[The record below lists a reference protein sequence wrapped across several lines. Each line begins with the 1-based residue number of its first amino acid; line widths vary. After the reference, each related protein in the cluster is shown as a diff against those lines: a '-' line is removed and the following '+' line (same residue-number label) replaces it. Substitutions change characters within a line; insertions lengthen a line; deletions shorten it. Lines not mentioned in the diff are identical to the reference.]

1 MNPLSPLRRY
11 NFIDIELSGDIPDE
25 PGKKM
30 LGFIGGELPMSSG
43 DVERVLTEAERS
55 ENIRGVIIRIKT
67 LGIGVG
73 RANSIRKRLSG
84 LKSAGKKIIV
94 YLEDCGN
101 VEYLL
106 ASVGDKIYVSPW
118 ATLNLV
124 GLAAEV
130 SFFKDTLSK
139 LGINAR
145 IKGLGEYKSAR
156 DTFTRDSM
164 SPAHREMMESILGS
178 LSAELER
185 AVAEGRGMS
194 PGDVKKKIDSAPYTA
209 KEAISENLVDGIAYE
224 GDIRDRAGDE
234 AGLKVCT
241 ITARKYN
248 RYLKLKEKLSGFG
261 RVFAGSPPVVA
272 VLACT
277 GAITSGSG
285 RGGPGMKS
293 IRSGPLVKLL
303 GQISKDKSVRAL
315 VLRISSPG
323 GSGIASDVIRE
334 KLKRISEEI
343 PVVVSM
349 SDVAASGGYLISLGA
364 RSIVA
369 DPMTLTGSIGI
380 VYGKFDV
387 SGLKKKLGISTEL
400 MPSSKHSLMY
410 SSGRGFTE
418 DEEKRLDEMLR
429 TYYDTFVDSVSEGRN
444 IDRARAEFAAGG
456 RVWTGTQAKELG
468 LVDELGGLH
477 EAIELA
483 SKEAGIEDGKR
494 PHVKYYSVERGLRL
508 ASLYG
513 GGAFSARAVFLLD
526 LAESLAREGFFAV
539 MPYRIDIR

>member
-1 MNPLSPLRRY
+1 MSPLGRY
-11 NFIDIELSGDIPDE
+11 NFLDLELSGDIPDE

-30 LGFIGGELPMSSG
+30 LGFIGGEPPLSMG
-43 DVERVLTEAERS
+43 DVERVLAGAGQA
-55 ENIRGVIIRIKT
+55 ENIRGVILRIKT
-67 LGIGVG
+67 LNIGIG
-73 RANSIRKRLSG
+73 RANSIRGHLAE
-84 LKSAGKKIIV
+84 LKAAGKKIIV

-101 VEYLL
+101 VEYLP
-106 ASVGDKIYVSPW
+106 ASIGDKIYVSPW

-139 LGINAR
+139 LGIDAR

-178 LSAELER
+178 LSDGLER

-194 PGDVKKKIDSAPYTA
+194 PGEVKEKIDRAPYTA
-209 KEAISENLVDGIAYE
+209 KEAVAENLIDGVAYE
-224 GDIRDRAGDE
+224 GDIRDRTGDE
-234 AGLKVCT
+234 AGLEVHA
-241 ITARKYN
+241 ISARRYN

-261 RVFAGSPPVVA
+261 RVFTGSPPIVA

-277 GAITSGSG
+277 GAITGGSG
-285 RGGPGMKS
+285 RGPGMKT
-293 IRSGPLVKLL
+293 IRSGPVLKLL
-303 GQISKDKSVRAL
+303 GRISKDKSVRAL

-334 KLKRISEEI
+334 ELKRVSEKM

-349 SDVAASGGYLISLGA
+349 SDVAASGGYLVSLGA
-364 RSIVA
+364 RSILA

-387 SGLKKKLGISTEL
+387 SGLRKKLGISTEL

-410 SSGRGFTE
+410 SSARGFTE

-429 TYYDTFVDSVSEGRN
+429 IYYDAFVDSVSGDRN
-444 IDRARAEFAAGG
+444 MDRDRAESAAGG
-456 RVWTGTQAKELG
+456 RVWTGAQAKELG

-477 EAIELA
+477 DAIELA
-483 SKEAGIEDGKR
+483 SEEAGIGDGKKR
-494 PHVKYYSVERGLRL
+494 PHVKYYSVDRGLRP

-513 GGAFSARAVFLLD
+513 AGAFSGRAAFLMD
-526 LAESLAREGFFAV
+526 LAETLTRESFFAV

>member
-1 MNPLSPLRRY
+1 MDL
-11 NFIDIELSGDIPDE
+11 ELSGDIPDE

-30 LGFIGGELPMSSG
+30 LGFIGGELPLFSG
-43 DVERVLTEAERS
+43 DIERVLTGAERT
-55 ENIRGVIIRIKT
+55 EGIRGVILRIKT
-67 LGIGVG
+67 LAIGVG
-73 RANSIRKRLSG
+73 RANSLRRRLAG
-84 LKSAGKKIIV
+84 IKAAGKKIIV

-101 VEYLL
+101 AEYLV
-106 ASVGDKIYVSPW
+106 ASAGDRIYVSPW

-139 LGINAR
+139 LGIDAR

-164 SPAHREMMESILGS
+164 SPAHKEMVESILGS
-178 LSAELER
+178 LSAELES

-194 PGDVKKKIDSAPYTA
+194 PGEVKKKIDSAPYTA
-209 KEAISENLVDGIAYE
+209 KEATAENLVDGIAYE

-234 AGLKVCT
+234 AGLKVCA
-241 ITARKYN
+241 ISARRYN
-248 RYLKLKEKLSGFG
+248 RYLRLKEKLSGFG
-261 RVFAGSPPVVA
+261 RAFTGSPQVVA

-277 GAITSGSG
+277 GAIMSGPGRGSG
-285 RGGPGMKS
+285 AKT
-293 IRSGPLVKLL
+293 IRSGPVLKLL

-334 KLKRISEEI
+334 KLKRVSEKM

-349 SDVAASGGYLISLGA
+349 SDVAASGGYLVSLGA

-387 SGLKKKLGISTEL
+387 SGLKKKLGINTEL

-410 SSGRGFTE
+410 SSARGFTE
-418 DEEKRLDEMLR
+418 DEEERLDEMMR
-429 TYYDTFVDSVSEGRN
+429 IYYDSFVGSVSEGRN
-444 IDRARAEFAAGG
+444 MDRARAESAAGG
-456 RVWTGTQAKELG
+456 RVWTGAQAKELG

-477 EAIELA
+477 DAISLA
-483 SKEAGIEDGKR
+483 SKEAGIPDGKL
-494 PHVKYYSVERGLRL
+494 PHVKYYSVDRGFRPT
-508 ASLYG
+508 SLYG
-513 GGAFSARAVFLLD
+513 AEALSGRAAFLMD
-526 LAESLAREGFFAV
+526 LAETLTRESFIAV

>member
-1 MNPLSPLRRY
+1 MGHY
-11 NFIDIELSGDIPDE
+11 NFLDLELSGDIPDE

-30 LGFIGGELPMSSG
+30 LGFIGGELPLSSG
-43 DVERVLTEAERS
+43 DIERILAGAERA
-55 ENIRGVIIRIKT
+55 ENICGVIVRIKT
-67 LGIGVG
+67 LNIGVG
-73 RANSIRKRLSG
+73 RANSIRKRLAG
-84 LKSAGKKIIV
+84 LKAAGKKIIV
-94 YLEDCGN
+94 YLEDSGN

-106 ASVGDKIYVSPW
+106 ASAGDKIYVSPW

-130 SFFKDTLSK
+130 SFFKDTLAK
-139 LGINAR
+139 LGIDAL
-145 IKGLGEYKSAR
+145 IKGLGDYKSAK

-164 SPAHREMMESILGS
+164 SPAHREMVESILGS
-178 LSAELER
+178 LSAGLES
-185 AVAEGRGMS
+185 AVTEGRSMG
-194 PGDVKKKIDSAPYTA
+194 PGEVKEKIDHAPFTA

-234 AGLKVCT
+234 SGLKVYA

-261 RVFAGSPPVVA
+261 RIFTGSPPVVA

-277 GAITSGSG
+277 GAIMSGSG
-285 RGGPGMKS
+285 RDSGAKTIRPGP
-293 IRSGPLVKLL
+293 ILKLL
-303 GQISKDKSVRAL
+303 GQISKDKSVKAL

-334 KLKRISEEI
+334 KLKRISEKI

-349 SDVAASGGYLISLGA
+349 SDVAGSGGYLVSLGA
-364 RSIVA
+364 RTIVA

-410 SSGRGFTE
+410 SSARGFTK
-418 DEEKRLDEMLR
+418 DEEKRLDEMMR
-429 TYYDTFVDSVSEGRN
+429 IYYDTFVDSVSEGRN
-444 IDRARAEFAAGG
+444 MDRARVESVAGG
-456 RVWTGTQAKELG
+456 RVWTGAQAKELG

-477 EAIELA
+477 DAIGIA
-483 SKEAGIEDGKR
+483 SKEAGIGDGKR

-513 GGAFSARAVFLLD
+513 AGALSGRAAFLMD
-526 LAESLAREGFFAV
+526 LAESLSRESFFAV
-539 MPYRIDIR
+539 MPYKIDVK

>member
-1 MNPLSPLRRY
+1 MDL
-11 NFIDIELSGDIPDE
+11 ELSGDIPDE

-30 LGFIGGELPMSSG
+30 LGFIGGELPLSSG
-43 DVERVLTEAERS
+43 DIERILAAAEQA
-55 ENIRGVIIRIKT
+55 ENIRGVIVRIKT
-67 LGIGVG
+67 LNIGVG
-73 RANSIRKRLSG
+73 RANSIRRRLAG

-106 ASVGDKIYVSPW
+106 ASAGDKIYVSPW

-130 SFFKDTLSK
+130 SFFKDTLTK
-139 LGINAR
+139 LGIDAQ
-145 IKGLGEYKSAR
+145 IKGLGDYKSAK

-178 LSAELER
+178 LSVELES
-185 AVAEGRGMS
+185 AVAEGRGMG
-194 PGDVKKKIDSAPYTA
+194 PGEVKKKMDRAPYTA

-234 AGLKVCT
+234 TGLEVRAVST
-241 ITARKYN
+241 RKYN
-248 RYLKLKEKLSGFG
+248 RYIKLKEKLASFG
-261 RVFAGSPPVVA
+261 RVFAGSSPVVA

-285 RGGPGMKS
+285 RGSGAKT
-293 IRSGPLVKLL
+293 IRSGPVLKLL
-303 GQISKDKSVRAL
+303 GQLSKDKSVKAL

-334 KLKRISEEI
+334 KLKRISEKI

-400 MPSSKHSLMY
+400 LPSSKHSLMY
-410 SSGRGFTE
+410 SSARGFTK

-429 TYYDTFVDSVSEGRN
+429 TYYDTFVDSVSEGRRM
-444 IDRARAEFAAGG
+444 DRERAESAAGG
-456 RVWTGTQAKELG
+456 RVWTGAQAKGLG

-477 EAIELA
+477 DAIEIA
-483 SKEAGIEDGKR
+483 SKEAGIEDVR
-494 PHVKYYSVERGLRL
+494 STHVKYYSVERGLRL

-513 GGAFSARAVFLLD
+513 AGAFSGRAAFLMD
-526 LAESLAREGFFAV
+526 LAETLTRESFFAV
-539 MPYRIDIR
+539 MPYKIDVK

>member
-1 MNPLSPLRRY
+1 MDL
-11 NFIDIELSGDIPDE
+11 ELSGDIPDE

-30 LGFIGGELPMSSG
+30 LGFIGGELPLSSG
-43 DVERVLTEAERS
+43 DIERTLAAAEQA
-55 ENIRGVIIRIKT
+55 ENIRGVIVRIKT
-67 LGIGVG
+67 LNIGVG
-73 RANSIRKRLSG
+73 RANSIRKRLAG
-84 LKSAGKKIIV
+84 LKAAGKKIIV
-94 YLEDCGN
+94 YLEDSGN

-106 ASVGDKIYVSPW
+106 ASAGDKIYVSPW

-130 SFFKDTLSK
+130 SFFKDTLAK
-139 LGINAR
+139 LGIDAL
-145 IKGLGEYKSAR
+145 IKGLGDYKSAK

-164 SPAHREMMESILGS
+164 SPAHREMVESILGS
-178 LSAELER
+178 LSAGLES
-185 AVAEGRGMS
+185 AVTEGRSMG
-194 PGDVKKKIDSAPYTA
+194 PGEVKEKIDHAPFTA

-234 AGLKVCT
+234 SGLKVCA

-261 RVFAGSPPVVA
+261 RIFTGSPPVVA

-277 GAITSGSG
+277 GAIMSGSG
-285 RGGPGMKS
+285 RDSGAKTIRPGP
-293 IRSGPLVKLL
+293 ILKLL
-303 GQISKDKSVRAL
+303 GQISKDKSVKAL

-334 KLKRISEEI
+334 KLKRISEKI

-349 SDVAASGGYLISLGA
+349 SDVAGSGGYLVSLGA
-364 RSIVA
+364 RTIVA

-410 SSGRGFTE
+410 SSARGFTK
-418 DEEKRLDEMLR
+418 DEEKRLDEMMR
-429 TYYDTFVDSVSEGRN
+429 IYYDTFVDSVSEGRN
-444 IDRARAEFAAGG
+444 MDRARVESVAGG
-456 RVWTGTQAKELG
+456 RVWTGAQAKELG

-477 EAIELA
+477 DAIGIA
-483 SKEAGIEDGKR
+483 SKEAGIGDGKR

-513 GGAFSARAVFLLD
+513 AGALSGRAAFLMD
-526 LAESLAREGFFAV
+526 LAESLSRESFFAV
-539 MPYRIDIR
+539 MPYKIDVK

>member
-1 MNPLSPLRRY
+1 MNPLSPMGCY
-11 NFIDIELSGDIPDE
+11 NFLDLELSGDIPDE

-30 LGFIGGELPMSSG
+30 LGFIGGELPLSSG
-43 DVERVLTEAERS
+43 DIERILTAAEQA
-55 ENIRGVIIRIKT
+55 ENIRGIIVRIKT
-67 LGIGVG
+67 LNIGVG
-73 RANSIRKRLSG
+73 RANSIRKRLAG

-94 YLEDCGN
+94 YLEDSGN

-106 ASVGDKIYVSPW
+106 ASAGDKIYVSPW

-130 SFFKDTLSK
+130 SFFKDTLTK
-139 LGINAR
+139 LGIDAQ
-145 IKGLGEYKSAR
+145 IKGLGDYKSAK

-178 LSAELER
+178 LSAELES

-194 PGDVKKKIDSAPYTA
+194 PGEVKKKIDRAPYTA

-224 GDIRDRAGDE
+224 GDIRDRARDE
-234 AGLKVCT
+234 AELEVRT
-241 ITARKYN
+241 ISARKYN
-248 RYLKLKEKLSGFG
+248 RYIKFKEKLSSFG
-261 RVFAGSPPVVA
+261 RLFSGSPPVVA

-277 GAITSGSG
+277 GAITGGSG
-285 RGGPGMKS
+285 RGSGAKT
-293 IRSGPLVKLL
+293 IRSGPVLKLL
-303 GQISKDKSVRAL
+303 GQISKDKSVKAL

-334 KLKRISEEI
+334 KLKRISEKI

-400 MPSSKHSLMY
+400 LPSSKHSLMY
-410 SSGRGFTE
+410 SSARGFTK

-444 IDRARAEFAAGG
+444 MDRERAESVAGG
-456 RVWTGTQAKELG
+456 RVWTGAQAKELG

-477 EAIELA
+477 EAIEIA

-494 PHVKYYSVERGLRL
+494 PLVKYYSVERGLRL

-513 GGAFSARAVFLLD
+513 AEAFSGRAAFLMD
-526 LAESLAREGFFAV
+526 LAEMLTRESFFAV
-539 MPYRIDIR
+539 MPYKIDVK